1 MSQALRIVFAGT
13 PEFAA
18 EHLKALLDTPHRI
31 VAVYTQPDR
40 PAGRGQKLMPSAVK
54 SLALEHGLP
63 VMQPQSLRN
72 AEAQAELAALR
83 ADLMVV
89 VAYGLIL
96 PQAVLDTPRLGCIN
110 SHASLLPRWRGA
122 APIQRAV
129 EAGDAESGVTVM
141 QMEAGLDTG
150 PMLLKVSTPISAA
163 DTGGS
168 LHDRLAALGPKAV
181 VEAIAGL
188 AAGTLHGEVQD
199 DALATYAHKLN
210 KDEARLDW
218 SRPAVELERRV
229 RAFTLAGLPHQPRR
243 CSAESPRLQPGAG
256 QRGARNHPRGQPRR
270 PAGRLRRRRPAP
282 DPPAIAGRQA
292 TGLRRPLQQ
301 PSRAIRRRPGAR
313 PMNPRL
319 AACQALAAVL
329 AGRASLSG
337 ALPPQLDKV
346 APRDRGLTQELAF
359 GAARWQ
365 PRLQAL
371 AARLLQKPFKAADT
385 DIHALLLIG
394 LYQLLYTRIPPHAAI
409 GETVGC
415 ADKLKKGWAK
425 GVLNAVLRRAQRE
438 GETLLAEVDR
448 DPSARLGHPRWLLKA
463 FKQAWPEQLDALC
476 AANNAHP
483 PMTLRVNRR
492 HGERD
497 AYLAELAEAGIE
509 ARACDYSRDGIQ
521 LAVPRDVRELP
532 GFAEGRISVQDEAAQ
547 LAAELL
553 ESAPGQRV
561 LDACCAPG
569 GKTCHLLETQ
579 PGLAEVVAVDLEE
592 SRLVRVR
599 ENLQRLGLQASLV
612 AADARATGE
621 WWDGKPFQRILLDA
635 PCSATGVIRRHPD
648 IKLARKPEDIAALAH
663 LQGELLDA
671 LWPTLEVG
679 GVLLYAT
686 CSVMPAENSD
696 SIAAFLARTPGA
708 RELDLPGPWGMKQPH
723 GRQLLP
729 QVEGH
734 DGFYYAK
741 LIKISAR

>member
-1 MSQALRIVFAGT
+1 
-13 PEFAA
+13 
-18 EHLKALLDTPHRI
+18 
-31 VAVYTQPDR
+31 
-40 PAGRGQKLMPSAVK
+40 
-54 SLALEHGLP
+54 
-63 VMQPQSLRN
+63 
-72 AEAQAELAALR
+72 
-83 ADLMVV
+83 
-89 VAYGLIL
+89 
-96 PQAVLDTPRLGCIN
+96 
-110 SHASLLPRWRGA
+110 
-122 APIQRAV
+122 
-129 EAGDAESGVTVM
+129 
-141 QMEAGLDTG
+141 
-150 PMLLKVSTPISAA
+150 
-163 DTGGS
+163 
-168 LHDRLAALGPKAV
+168 
-181 VEAIAGL
+181 
-188 AAGTLHGEVQD
+188 
-199 DALATYAHKLN
+199 
-210 KDEARLDW
+210 
-218 SRPAVELERRV
+218 
-229 RAFTLAGLPHQPRR
+229 
-243 CSAESPRLQPGAG
+243 
-256 QRGARNHPRGQPRR
+256 
-270 PAGRLRRRRPAP
+270 
-282 DPPAIAGRQA
+282 
-292 TGLRRPLQQ
+292 
-301 PSRAIRRRPGAR
+301 
-313 PMNPRL
+313 MNPRL

-394 LYQLLYTRIPPHAAI
+394 LYQ
-409 GETVGC
+409 
-415 ADKLKKGWAK
+415 
-425 GVLNAVLRRAQRE
+425 
-438 GETLLAEVDR
+438 
-448 DPSARLGHPRWLLKA
+448 GHPRWLLKA
-463 FKQAWPEQLDALC
+463 LKQAWPEQLDALC

-521 LAVPRDVRELP
+521 LAAPRDVRELP
-532 GFAEGRISVQDEAAQ
+532 GFAEGRVSVQDEAAQ

-579 PGLAEVVAVDLEE
+579 PELAEVVAVDLEE